1 MRVRYAA
8 ATAFSIMTVCA
19 LGFST
24 AERSIA
30 AEVVATVDNT
40 KQNAPPAA
48 ASAAAVATCAAA
60 WTAADL
66 NKNGVLDPDEA
77 LIYNAALTV
86 KHKPPVTDTNLN
98 QAGFLKDCEALT
110 VHE

>member
-1 MRVRYAA
+1 MRVQYAA
-8 ATAFSIMTVCA
+8 TITLSIITVCA
-19 LGFST
+19 VGFST

-30 AEVVATVDNT
+30 AEVVAIVDNT

-48 ASAAAVATCAAA
+48 ASAAAAACTAA

-86 KHKPPVTDTNLN
+86 KHKPAVTDTNLN
-98 QAGFLKDCEALT
+98 QAEFLKDCEALT